1 MWFYLL
7 MGIICALGFLI
18 SYFTLKGKVKIGFC
32 IGWGAVVLL
41 SILFA
46 CFLPKTPVNPVLF
59 DEGNSIDTLNKV
71 VVFLLVIESFIIQL
85 AVFFIFKKEEPKSEK
100 GNPFIANLIIAILL
114 VLFGIGW
121 AVYTLNGLF

>member
-7 MGIICALGFLI
+7 MGIIFALGFLI
-18 SYFTLKGKVKIGFC
+18 SYFTMKVKVKIGFC

-46 CFLPKTPVNPVLF
+46 CVFPKTPVNPVLF
-59 DEGNSIDTLNKV
+59 DKENSIDTLNKV
-71 VVFLLVIESFIIQL
+71 IVFLLVIESFILQL